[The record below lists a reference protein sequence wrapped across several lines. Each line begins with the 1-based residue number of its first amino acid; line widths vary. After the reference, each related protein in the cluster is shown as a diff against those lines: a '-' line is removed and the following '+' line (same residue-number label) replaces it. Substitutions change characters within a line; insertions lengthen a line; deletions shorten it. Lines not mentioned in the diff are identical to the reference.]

1 MKKTNVSM
9 LTQAAII
16 AALYVVLTL
25 IANTMGLANGPI
37 QIRFSE
43 ALCVL
48 PYFTF
53 AAVPG
58 LYVGCL
64 IVNILTGAAIW
75 DIVFGSLATLIGA
88 IGTYLLR
95 KNRILLTLPPVI
107 ANMVVIPLVICFGY
121 GIDWR
126 FGDFNLAYPYFVITV
141 GTGEAISVCVLGSI
155 LLKLLLPYKSVLFR
169 DESR

>member
-1 MKKTNVSM
+1 MRKPSVTR

-25 IANTMGLANGPI
+25 VANALGLANQTI
-37 QIRFSE
+37 QVRFSE

-53 AAVPG
+53 SAVPG

-64 IVNILTGAAIW
+64 IANVVTGATIW
-75 DIVFGSLATLIGA
+75 DVLFGSLATLIGA

-95 KNRILLTLPPVI
+95 KHKFLLTLPPVI
-107 ANMVVIPLVICFGY
+107 ANAVVIPFVLRYGY
-121 GIDWR
+121 GITWYYNGVDMAVP
-126 FGDFNLAYPYFVITV
+126 FYAFTV
-141 GTGEAISVCVLGSI
+141 GLGEIISVCVLGSV
-155 LLKLLLPYKSVLFR
+155 LLKMLLPYRNIIFKN
-169 DESR
+169 D

>member
-1 MKKTNVSM
+1 MKKLSVST

-25 IANTMGLANGPI
+25 VANACGLANGPI
-37 QIRFSE
+37 QVRFSE

-58 LYVGCL
+58 LYVGCF

-75 DIVFGSLATLIGA
+75 DVIFGSLATLIGA

-95 KNRILLTLPPVI
+95 KNRVLLTLPPVI
-107 ANMVVIPLVICFGY
+107 ANMVIIPLILCFGY

-126 FGDFNLAYPYFVITV
+126 FGDFNLAYPYFVVTV
-141 GTGEAISVCVLGSI
+141 GVGEAISVCVLGSI
-155 LLKLLLPYKSVLFR
+155 LLKLLLPYKNVLFR

>member
-1 MKKTNVSM
+1 
-9 LTQAAII
+9 
-16 AALYVVLTL
+16 VVLTL
-25 IANTMGLANGPI
+25 IANALGMANGPI
-37 QIRFSE
+37 QVRFSE

-75 DIVFGSLATLIGA
+75 DIIFGSLATLIGA

-95 KNRILLTLPPVI
+95 KNRVLLTLPPVI
-107 ANMVVIPLVICFGY
+107 ANMVVIPLVLCFGY

-126 FGDFNLAYPYFVITV
+126 FGDLNLAYPYFVITV
-141 GTGEAISVCVLGSI
+141 GIGEAISVCILGSI